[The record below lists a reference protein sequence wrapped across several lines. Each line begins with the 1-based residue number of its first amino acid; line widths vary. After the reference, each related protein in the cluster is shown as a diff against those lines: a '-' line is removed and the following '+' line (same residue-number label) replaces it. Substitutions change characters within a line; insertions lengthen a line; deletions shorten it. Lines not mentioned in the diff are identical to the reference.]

1 MGVRV
6 SDRTNVCLYCSTT
19 GLAFGPVFASSFDA
33 EDFLEWMTTQAEANG
48 VSSSNPRDLGNA
60 ELAIAYG
67 KWQARDVIEA

>member
-6 SDRTNVCLYCSTT
+6 SNRTNVCLYCSTT

-33 EDFLEWMTTQAEANG
+33 EDFLEWWNTFDDAT
-48 VSSSNPRDLGNA
+48 DLRELTPG